1 MKKIYTAPSVEVV
14 LIRPS
19 HMIMGSL
26 NPEKGTGSVTEEFVP
41 EGTTG
46 EAHSYTGGWID
57 DDMYY
62 DEQCLNKTHY

>member
-41 EGTTG
+41 EGTTVRLTATLVAG
-46 EAHSYTGGWID
+46 LMTICITTNSV
-57 DDMYY
+57 
-62 DEQCLNKTHY
+62 

>member
-26 NPEKGTGSVTEEFVP
+26 NPEKGTGSVTDESVP
-41 EGTTG
+41 VNTPA
-46 EAHSYTGGWID
+46 EAHG
-57 DDMYY
+57 
-62 DEQCLNKTHY
+62 

>member
-1 MKKIYTAPSVEVV
+1 MKKIYMAPSVEVV

-26 NPEKGTGSVTEEFVP
+26 NPEKGTGSVTDESVP
-41 EGTTG
+41 VNTPA
-46 EAHSYTGGWID
+46 EAHGYTGGWID

-62 DEQCLNKTHY
+62 DE